1 MSLTAY
7 LHTRRLS
14 LLAAGAAAGLIA
26 LLVVCVAPLAGT
38 AAAQD
43 GTPISTITE
52 TPAPTATQTPAPT
65 ALPTATPTQAAPTLV
80 PPTPLPTLTA
90 TPFTP
95 PTESGLAAIQRD
107 RVLRVGTYFN
117 AYPFAWLNEQGAVTG
132 YEVEILEAIAIELE
146 IELEFVQVTR
156 HNALDTLLSGQ
167 VDVLIGQQIHT
178 RDREGLVDFSHP
190 YYTNAERMVV
200 LTGAPYATL
209 RDLAG
214 QPVAVEVGTRSE
226 RALRVWS
233 ERNGVSFDVRPFF
246 TESAALDALA
256 SGEVQGMVGVLD
268 SLRRAGRQGM
278 RLIDEPV
285 LDEYYAMVV
294 RRWDANLRDVL
305 NRSLQRLKASGRLEE
320 VYSAWFA
327 EDGVHFDMLVPIYER
342 LYEDKRA
349 LADFPTDAPV
359 PDRPVAERLTSGQ
372 PLRVAGVVPA
382 GQDAPALI
390 ATMNDLNRALVEEMA
405 RRWNVQIDYLPGSA
419 QNAAA
424 LVAGGQADLAVGV
437 SPVWDATLRVEY
449 SLPYLTHGDRLMV
462 TEPSQIA
469 SGFADM
475 LGTGWWIG
483 YFADEPGDADL
494 IRKYAE
500 AFGVSANIN
509 EPFAIQREDDAISTL
524 TVGRNVDAVFGDS
537 LRLLGLM
544 RESGETGVKIL
555 PTEYGDDRP
564 ITFAVPHAD
573 ADFRAL
579 VDATLQDM
587 ALDGTFETLWT
598 TYFGEGVPLPISIY
612 APTSPDAPLQ

>member
-1 MSLTAY
+1 MLLTAH

-14 LLAAGAAAGLIA
+14 LLAGGAAAGLIA
-26 LLVVCVAPLAGT
+26 LLAACAAPLAGT

-43 GTPISTITE
+43 ATPVATATE
-52 TPAPTATQTPAPT
+52 TPAPTATQTPTPT
-65 ALPTATPTQAAPTLV
+65 AIPSATPTLAAPTLV

-95 PTESGLAAIQRD
+95 PSESGLATIQRD

-132 YEVEILEAIAIELE
+132 YEVEILEAVAIELG

-167 VDVLIGQQIHT
+167 VDVLVGQQIHT
-178 RDREGLVDFSHP
+178 RDRESLVDFTHP

-200 LTGAPYATL
+200 LTGAPYVTL

-214 QPVAVEVGTRSE
+214 QPVAVEIGSRSE
-226 RALRVWS
+226 RALRAWS
-233 ERNGVSFDVRPFF
+233 ERSGVSFDVRPFF

-285 LDEYYAMVV
+285 LDEYYAMAV
-294 RRWDANLRDVL
+294 RRWDVNLRDVL

-320 VYSAWFA
+320 IYSAWFA
-327 EDGVHFDMLVPIYER
+327 GDATNFDLLVPVYER
-342 LYEDKRA
+342 LYEDERT

-359 PDRPVAERLTSGQ
+359 PDRSVAERLSSGQ
-372 PLRVAGVVPA
+372 PLRVAGVVPS

-390 ATMNDLNRALVEEMA
+390 ATMNALNRALVEEMA
-405 RRWNVQIDYLPGSA
+405 RRWGVQVEYLPDSA

-462 TEPSQIA
+462 AQPSQIA

-483 YFADEPGDADL
+483 YFADDPADADL

-500 AFGVSANIN
+500 MSGVSANIN
-509 EPFAIQREDDAISTL
+509 EPFAIRREEDAIYTL
-524 TVGRNVDAVFGDS
+524 TVGRNVNAIFGDS
-537 LRLLGLM
+537 LRLLGLL
-544 RESGETGVKIL
+544 RESGETSVKIL
-555 PTEYGDDRP
+555 PTRYGDDRP

-587 ALDGTFETLWT
+587 ALDGTFEALWAT
-598 TYFGEGVPLPISIY
+598 HFGEGELLPIIIY
-612 APTSPDAPLQ
+612 GPISPDAPLD